1 MKYSEE
7 EIECYT
13 NILKNLNDGLDIY
26 TPIRKTIPL
35 KKPKRISCKNCGN
48 NKHFFKERGLRYW
61 NKCFCYW
68 PTFIKDYTV
77 VTFSIKVFTIDH
89 IIYRIDW
96 KRL

>member
-1 MKYSEE
+1 MLYTE
-7 EIECYT
+7 EIKFYT
-13 NILKNLNDGLDIY
+13 NI
-26 TPIRKTIPL
+26 L

-48 NKHFFKERGLRYW
+48 NKHFFKERGLRYC

-68 PTFIKDYTV
+68 PTFIIKIILPKTV